1 MTIINCENDRVGPS
15 GRPVCGGDVSYN
27 KRLSNIISTILTD
40 VYVEEPTVCS
50 STEELLAEVKRVNEQ
65 GLDEMDI
72 IGSMDVEALYP
83 SLDINF
89 TIDKV
94 CELLHEST
102 VTIEGVDYK
111 ELALY
116 LSLNYSDEQLQQLGL
131 DNVCP
136 KRRSNRGQRPIM
148 TGCGM
153 ESNANGRHQP
163 WIFPDLSEITEET
176 KRKMLVEAMR
186 IVLKTLMETHVYEF
200 VEEIRRQRKGGA
212 IGMEITGVVAQIF
225 MVWWDRELRRRLE
238 EVNIRLKMHERYVD
252 DSNILTKQTEVG
264 ARYDGVKLVITEESI
279 QEDQGIPE
287 DERTMKLIQS
297 IAHHIHPSI
306 KVTID
311 YSSKN
316 QDNKVVMLDLK
327 MWIKKLQDRRMV
339 LYEHYEKPMATKYVI
354 HEKSALPTKNK
365 RTILT
370 QEVLRILLHCSEHLP
385 WEVPR
390 AHINKYMMKMQY
402 SGYNQI
408 FRYHV
413 VNGAIKAYEK
423 IKEKEE
429 LGVRPMHRPKD
440 WEVQSRRKEK
450 ERKRQSWYKEGG
462 FDSVIF
468 VTMTPNGELKKG
480 YEKEIKKSGLRI
492 KVVERTGRTLK
503 SQLQT
508 SNPFRKK
515 NCRRNG
521 CFVCTTNIGNCNTEG
536 ISYDIKSQG
545 ENCNKSDDY
554 RGESA
559 HNGYTRGKDHL
570 QYLRLRSKKN
580 SPLWRHC
587 LEVHNGQVQQFSMAI
602 NGTHRNDSMMR
613 QITEAIQINNL
624 DPNRLMNT
632 RAEMRMTRIPRASI
646 TSN

>member
-1 MTIINCENDRVGPS
+1 M
-15 GRPVCGGDVSYN
+15 
-27 KRLSNIISTILTD
+27 ISTILTD

-50 STEELLAEVKRVNEQ
+50 STEELLAEVARINEQ
-65 GLDEMDI
+65 GLDETDI

-94 CELLHEST
+94 CELMHESN

-116 LSLNYSDEQLQQLGL
+116 LSLINSGEQLRQLGL
-131 DNVCP
+131 HDVCLT
-136 KRRSNRGQRPIM
+136 RRSNRGQRPIM

-153 ESNANGRHQP
+153 ETNADRRHQP
-163 WIFPDLSEITEET
+163 WIFPELNEITEET
-176 KRKMLVEAMR
+176 KRKMFVEAMR
-186 IVLKTLMETHVYEF
+186 IVLKVLMETHVYEF

-212 IGMEITGVVAQIF
+212 IGMELTGVVAQIF

-252 DSNILTKQTEVG
+252 DSNVLTKETEVG
-264 ARYDGVKLVITEESI
+264 ARYDGTKLIITEESI

-297 IAHHIHPSI
+297 IANDIHPSI

-316 QDNKVVMLDLK
+316 QDRKTVMLDLK
-327 MWIKKLQDRRMV
+327 MWIEKERRII
-339 LYEHYEKPMATKYVI
+339 LYEHYEKPMATKHVI
-354 HEKSALPTKNK
+354 HEASALPTKSK

-370 QEVLRILLHCSEHLP
+370 QEVLRILLHCSENLP
-385 WEVPR
+385 WEV
-390 AHINKYMMKMQY
+390 ACTHINRYMMKMQY

-413 VNGAIKAYEK
+413 VNGAMKAYEK
-423 IKEKEE
+423 IKEKEA
-429 LGVRPMHRPKD
+429 LGIRPMHRPKD
-440 WEVQSRRKEK
+440 WERQSRRNLKEQK
-450 ERKRQSWYKEGG
+450 KRSWYKEGG
-462 FDSVIF
+462 FNSVIF
-468 VTMTPNGELKKG
+468 VTMTPNGELKKQ
-480 YEKEIKKSGLRI
+480 YENEIRKSGLRI
-492 KVVERTGRTLK
+492 RVVERTGRTLK

-515 NCRRNG
+515 NCGRND
-521 CFVCTTNIGNCNTEG
+521 CFVCTTSNIGNCNTEG
-536 ISYDIKSQG
+536 ISYHIECQG
-545 ENCNKSDDY
+545 ENCTKNDVYK
-554 RGESA
+554 GEST
-559 HNGYTRGKDHL
+559 HNGYTRGKEHL
-570 QYLRLRSKKN
+570 QYLRLRNRKN

-587 LEVHNGQVQQFSMAI
+587 LEVHNGEVQQFSMSVTQ
-602 NGTHRNDSMMR
+602 THRNDCMMR
-613 QITEAIQINNL
+613 QITEAVQINNL

-632 RAEMRMTRIPRASI
+632 RGEMRMTRIPRASI
-646 TSN
+646 TST